1 MAKKKRKTSQD
12 LTAPELYINRELS
25 WLEFNDRVLQQGRKT
40 DLPLLERL
48 KFLAIVSSNL
58 DEFFLIRVAGLMQ
71 QRSAGVRKR
80 GAAGL
85 TPAQQLRRISQR
97 VHTMVAEQTASIN
110 ECLEALKDE
119 ELRVLRPAEWTPTQ
133 RTFVRSYFT
142 AEVQAILTPLAME
155 ELSPPPLLASLQLNV
170 GVLLQ
175 GKDKPRSEA
184 RIVAV
189 PVPRQLPRFITIPT
203 QSGSSLVCIE
213 DVIATNVGM
222 LFEGCQVLST
232 TVFRITRDADVE
244 IQEDEAGDLLNTV
257 EKAVLERRKRSAVRL
272 ELAGK
277 PDRRIRKFLVDW
289 LELRREEVY
298 EIDGMLDA
306 VAAMEIASRE
316 GYDHLKVS
324 DWPIQPPR
332 GLIGAE
338 DLWTTLQDHDVLLH
352 HPYESFDAVVGLVE
366 QAAEDPGVMAIKQTL
381 YRTSGDSPI
390 VKALERAA
398 QNGKQVTVLVELKA
412 RFDEARNVV
421 WARRLEDAGCHVIY
435 GVAGLK
441 THSKILLIVRRQ
453 AGRLHRY
460 VHLSTG
466 NYNDK
471 TAKLYT
477 DIALMTTD
485 EDLATDASSF
495 FNLLTGYSD
504 IVGWSKLNI
513 APTDLRRRVEEM
525 IDREIQTSTPDRPG
539 RITAKINSLQD
550 PRIIRA
556 LYRASQAGVKIRL
569 NVRGICCLR
578 PGIAG
583 VSENIEVVSIIDRYL
598 EHARIFH
605 FRNGGHDEIYLSS
618 ADWMTRNL
626 DKRLETMFP
635 VNDPSLRRR
644 LRDILDVFFQD
655 NVQAQR
661 LGPNGLY
668 EPVTGGRREVRAQ
681 ETFHRRAVEAARSA
695 KQTPVRFRPLTRPED

>member
-1 MAKKKRKTSQD
+1 
-12 LTAPELYINRELS
+12 
-25 WLEFNDRVLQQGRKT
+25 
-40 DLPLLERL
+40 
-48 KFLAIVSSNL
+48 
-58 DEFFLIRVAGLMQ
+58 
-71 QRSAGVRKR
+71 
-80 GAAGL
+80 
-85 TPAQQLRRISQR
+85 
-97 VHTMVAEQTASIN
+97 MVQEQTATIN
-110 ECLEALKDE
+110 ECIDALKEE
-119 ELRVLRPAEWTPTQ
+119 ELRVLGPEEWTPTQ

-155 ELSPPPLLASLQLNV
+155 ELTPPPLLPSLQLNV
-170 GVLLQ
+170 AVLLQ

-184 RIVAV
+184 RIVSV
-189 PVPRQLPRFITIPT
+189 PVPGQLPRFITIPS
-203 QSGSSLVCIE
+203 QSGSNLVCIE
-213 DVIATNVGM
+213 DVIAANVGM
-222 LFEGCQVLST
+222 LFEGCHVLAT

-244 IQEDEAGDLLNTV
+244 IQEDEAGDLLHTI
-257 EKAVLERRKRSAVRL
+257 EKAVLERRKRAAVRV
-272 ELAGK
+272 ELASK

-289 LELRREEVY
+289 LELRREDVY

-306 VAAMEIASRE
+306 ASLMEIASRE
-316 GYDHLKVS
+316 GYDHLKVQ

-332 GLIGAE
+332 NLIGAE
-338 DLWTTLQDHDVLLH
+338 DLWATLQDHDVLLH
-352 HPYESFDAVVGLVE
+352 HPYESFDPVVGLVE
-366 QAAEDPGVMAIKQTL
+366 QAAEDAGVMAIKQTL

-441 THSKILLIVRRQ
+441 THSKILLIVRREG
-453 AGRLHRY
+453 GRLHRY

-550 PRIIRA
+550 PGIIRA
-556 LYRASQAGVKIRL
+556 LYRASQAGVRIRL

-578 PGIAG
+578 PGIPG

-605 FRNGGHDEIYLSS
+605 FRNGGHDEVYLSS

-644 LRDILDVFFQD
+644 LRDILDVFFRD

-661 LGPNGLY
+661 LLPNGQY
-668 EPVTGGRREVRAQ
+668 ERVTEGRQKVRAQ
-681 ETFHRRAVEAARSA
+681 ATFHRRAVEAARSA
-695 KQTPVRFRPLTRPED
+695 KQTPVRFRPLTRPEE